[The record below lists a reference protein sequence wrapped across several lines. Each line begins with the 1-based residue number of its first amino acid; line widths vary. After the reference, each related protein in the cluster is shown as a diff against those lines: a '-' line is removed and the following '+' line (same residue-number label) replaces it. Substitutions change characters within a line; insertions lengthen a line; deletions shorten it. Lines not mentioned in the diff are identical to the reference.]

1 MAACAVAQIVT
12 VFGGTGFLGR
22 RVVRHLHDKG
32 FAVRIASRRASQSSG
47 SDPLLQSFA
56 ADIREERSIACAVAG
71 AFGVVNAVSL
81 YVERGKETF
90 HAVHA
95 AGAERLAKEARKAGV
110 ECLVQ
115 ISGIGAD
122 AQSPSPYIRA
132 RGQGEQAVRAVFA
145 GATVIRPAVMFG
157 PDDAFLNTLIKLLRR
172 LPVYPMFG
180 RGKTQLQPADVE
192 DVAEAVGRIMQRKE
206 AGPLVIECGGPRIYS
221 YEELLRTIARA
232 ANVKPI
238 LVPVPFGNWHGI
250 ARVAEMLP
258 GAPVTR
264 NQVELM
270 QVDTVASPSLPGF
283 ADLGISPRPM
293 EAVLESML
301 RNG

>member
-1 MAACAVAQIVT
+1 MVQIVT

-22 RVVRHLHDKG
+22 RIVRHLHDKG
-32 FAVRIASRRASQSSG
+32 FSVRIASRHPKPPG
-47 SDPLLQSFA
+47 GDDPQLRPIA
-56 ADIREERSIACAVAG
+56 ANIHDRQSIASAIAG
-71 AFGVVNAVSL
+71 AFGVVNAVSR
-81 YVERGKETF
+81 YVARGKETF
-90 HAVHA
+90 HTVHVA
-95 AGAERLAKEARKAGV
+95 AAERLANEARKVGV
-110 ECLVQ
+110 ERFVQ

-157 PDDAFLNTLIKLLRR
+157 PDDAFLNTLIKLVRR

-180 RGKTQLQPADVE
+180 RGETRLQPADVE
-192 DVAEAVGRIMQRKE
+192 DVAEAVARAMQRTE
-206 AGPLVIECGGPRIYS
+206 TEPLTVECGGPRVYS

-232 ANVKPI
+232 ASVKPI
-238 LVPVPFGNWHGI
+238 LVPVPFGVWH
-250 ARVAEMLP
+250 ALAWVAEVLP
-258 GAPVTR
+258 GAPITR

-270 QVDTVASPSLPGF
+270 QVDTVASPSMPGF

-293 EAVLESML
+293 ESVLQSML
-301 RNG
+301 RP